1 MSAGTVLLTLGR
13 LPKALDLARSFHAAG
28 WRVVVAEPFRRHL
41 AGASRSVA
49 RSVAVTAPAT
59 DPDAYLAG
67 LLRVVEEEAADLVLP
82 VSEEVV
88 HVAALHG
95 RLPGRTRLF
104 AMPAATVLAA
114 HDKGEFAAMA
124 DRLGLAVPPTHPLG
138 SEGAA
143 LLAARQDVV
152 VKPLHA
158 CSGRGVLRLRRGA
171 TLPAA
176 DPAAPA
182 IVQGMVAGPE
192 RSTCSLVHDG
202 VVSGT
207 VVYRGLMHSDSV
219 SIAFERVEDRLIEA
233 FVRDCAAATRWT
245 GFLSFD
251 FMLDHQG
258 HPFAIECN
266 PRTTSGL
273 HFFAAE
279 DLARAVL
286 DPAHPLRFRAET
298 RLQQFYS
305 CLTETQLAVFRG
317 GFGSKLRTLL
327 TTRDVTWS
335 RQDPKPFLTMTATSW
350 PIIREA
356 MARRATFGEVATLDL
371 GWRGSPAPTA
381 APAAPGR
388 AASNTAPASG
398 SAGG

>member
-1 MSAGTVLLTLGR
+1 MNTVLLTLGR

-41 AGASRSVA
+41 AGASNTVA
-49 RSVAVTAPAT
+49 RSVQVTAPAT
-59 DPDAYLAG
+59 DRETYLQD
-67 LLRVVEEEAADLVLP
+67 LLRVVEDESVDLIVP

-95 RLPGRTRLF
+95 RLPARTRLF
-104 AMPAATVLAA
+104 AMPQDVVLAA
-114 HDKGEFAAMA
+114 HDKGRFAAQA
-124 DRLGLAVPPTHPLG
+124 DGWGLAVPPTHPLG
-138 SEGAA
+138 SAEAA
-143 LLAARQDVV
+143 QLAQRQDVV

-158 CSGRGVLRLRRGA
+158 CSGRGVRVVRRGA
-171 TLPAA
+171 ALP
-176 DPAAPA
+176 DPAEPA
-182 IVQGMVAGPE
+182 IVQGHVFGVE

-207 VVYRGLMHSDSV
+207 VVYQGVMQSGSV

-233 FVRDCAAATRWT
+233 FVRDYAAATRWT

-258 HPFAIECN
+258 YRFAIECN

-273 HFFAAE
+273 HFFAQE

-286 DPAHPLRFRAET
+286 DPAHPLRHRPEM

-305 CLTETQLAVFRG
+305 CLTETQLSLFRG
-317 GFGSKLRTLL
+317 GGFQHKLRTLA

-335 RQDPKPFLTMTATSW
+335 VRDLVPFLTMTYTTW
-350 PIIREA
+350 PIIRAA
-356 MARRATFGEVATLDL
+356 MAQRASFGEVATLDV
-371 GWRGSPAPTA
+371 GWRAEHALSAASA
-381 APAAPGR
+381 AP
-388 AASNTAPASG
+388 
-398 SAGG
+398 

>member
-13 LPKALDLARSFHAAG
+13 LPKALDLARSFHAVG
-28 WRVVVAEPFRRHL
+28 WRVVVAEPFRKHL
-41 AGASRSVA
+41 AGASKAVA
-49 RSVAVTAPAT
+49 RSVVVTAPAT
-59 DPDAYLAG
+59 DRAAYLRD
-67 LLRVVEEEAADLVLP
+67 LRRVVEEEAVDLVLP

-95 RLPGRTRLF
+95 RLPARTRLF
-104 AMPAATVLAA
+104 AMSAEMVLAA
-114 HDKGEFAAMA
+114 HDKGVFAAQAGRM
-124 DRLGLAVPPTHPLG
+124 GLAVPPTHPLG

-143 LLAARQDVV
+143 ALAARCDVV

-171 TLPAA
+171 PLPAA
-176 DPAAPA
+176 DAAAPA
-182 IVQGMVAGPE
+182 IVQAMMPGPE

-202 VVSGT
+202 RVSGT
-207 VVYRGLMHSDSV
+207 VVYRGLMQSGSV
-219 SIAFERVEDRLIEA
+219 SIAFERVDDPAIEA
-233 FVRDCAAATRWT
+233 FVRDYAAATRWT

-251 FMLDHQG
+251 FMLDEHG
-258 HPFAIECN
+258 HPRAIECN

-273 HFFAAE
+273 HFFATE

-286 DPAHPLRFRAET
+286 DPAQPLRFRPET

-305 CLTETQLAVFRG
+305 CLTETQLSLFRG
-317 GFGSKLRTLL
+317 GGFAQNLRTLL

-335 RQDPKPFLTMTATSW
+335 ARDPKPFLTMTATSW

-356 MARRATFGEVATLDL
+356 MARRATFGEVATLDV
-371 GWRGSPAPTA
+371 GWRGDGPATA
-381 APAAPGR
+381 APAAP
-388 AASNTAPASG
+388 
-398 SAGG
+398 

>member
-1 MSAGTVLLTLGR
+1 MSTVLLTLGR
-13 LPKALDLARSFHAAG
+13 LPKALDLARAFHGAG
-28 WRVVVAEPFRRHL
+28 WRVVVAEPFRKHL
-41 AGASRSVA
+41 AGASNAVA
-49 RSVAVTAPAT
+49 RSIVVTAPAE
-59 DPDAYLAG
+59 DREAYLRD
-67 LLRVVEEEAADLVLP
+67 LLRVVEEEAVDLVLP

-95 RLPGRTRLF
+95 RLPARTRLF
-104 AMPAATVLAA
+104 AMPAEAVLAA
-114 HDKGEFAAMA
+114 HDKGAFAAQSGA
-124 DRLGLAVPPTHPLG
+124 WGLPVPSTHPLG
-138 SEGAA
+138 DETAA

-158 CSGRGVLRLRRGA
+158 CSGRGVRVIRRGDP
-171 TLPAA
+171 LPPA

-182 IVQGMVAGPE
+182 IVQARIAGPE
-192 RSTCSLVHDG
+192 RSTCSLVHAG

-207 VVYRGLMHSDSV
+207 VVYQGLMQSGSV

-233 FVRDCAAATRWT
+233 FVRDYAAATGWT

-251 FMLDHQG
+251 FMLDAEG
-258 HPFAIECN
+258 KPWAIECN

-273 HFFAAE
+273 HFFAPE

-286 DPAHPLRFRAET
+286 DPAHPLRFRPEG

-305 CLTETQLAVFRG
+305 CLTETQLSLFRG
-317 GFGSKLRTLL
+317 GGFGRKLRTLA

-335 RQDPKPFLTMTATSW
+335 ARDPMPFLTMTATSW

-356 MARRATFGEVATLDL
+356 MARRATFGEVATLDV
-371 GWRGSPAPTA
+371 GWRG
-381 APAAPGR
+381 
-388 AASNTAPASG
+388 
-398 SAGG
+398 AGA